1 MNALQIHMQ
10 IKLQTHVQNVMNPV
24 KHAQEIVMM
33 NALLVHIHYFQ
44 KILYVN
50 QPVLVDTVFHN
61 KIMYASNVVKT
72 VFLARHQLSAKYVIP
87 HIYFKIIYVKP
98 NAVLVTL
105 INLIHNNV
113 QYVIPHVTDVLLVLL
128 YVLVVQLPMFII
140 MKVIAVYQDVKKD
153 FI

>member
-1 MNALQIHMQ
+1 
-10 IKLQTHVQNVMNPV
+10 
-24 KHAQEIVMM
+24 
-33 NALLVHIHYFQ
+33 
-44 KILYVN
+44 
-50 QPVLVDTVFHN
+50 VDTVFHN

-113 QYVIPHVTDVLLVLL
+113 
-128 YVLVVQLPMFII
+128 
-140 MKVIAVYQDVKKD
+140 
-153 FI
+153 